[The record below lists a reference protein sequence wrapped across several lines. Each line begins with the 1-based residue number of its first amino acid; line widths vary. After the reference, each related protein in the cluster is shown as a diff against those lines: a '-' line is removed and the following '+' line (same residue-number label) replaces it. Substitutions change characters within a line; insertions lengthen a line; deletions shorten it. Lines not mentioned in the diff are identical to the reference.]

1 MEFTAVALIIV
12 SAFTHAG
19 WNLLGKHEHPT
30 LAFFLVAT
38 VIGTLALSPMV
49 LPVAPAVLRF
59 PASVWLP
66 LTLGGLFQCL
76 YYTSLSAAYR
86 CGELSVV
93 YPIARAFP
101 LVFVAL
107 GSFLLGRG
115 DTISSTCLTGGALI
129 MAGCFVLP
137 QASFGD
143 IRPSGYLNRASAAA
157 LIVALCTV
165 VYSLADD
172 HCIRL
177 LSPLTGQGLSSFRL
191 SLLYLLVQNLTSI
204 GFMCLMVLFR
214 AKGRQRLRHVAT
226 RRLKNAAIT
235 GIGVSGTY
243 SLVLTAMNFASDIT
257 YVVAFRQLSIPVGAL
272 MGMGIL
278 KESRTAPKFAG
289 IFIMSIGLVL
299 VAVG

>member
-19 WNLLGKHEHPT
+19 WNLLGKHEHPST
-30 LAFFLVAT
+30 AFFLVAT
-38 VIGTLALSPMV
+38 VIGTLVLSPVV
-49 LPVAPAVLRF
+49 LPVAPTMMLF
-59 PASVWLP
+59 PPSVWLP
-66 LTLGGLFQCL
+66 LALGGLFQCL

-115 DTISSTCLTGGALI
+115 DAISATCLAGGAFI

-143 IRPSGYLNRASAAA
+143 IRPGGYLNRTSATA
-157 LIVALCTV
+157 LVVALCTV
-165 VYSLADD
+165 GYSMADD

-177 LSPLTGQGLSSFRL
+177 ISPLTDQGISSFRL

-204 GFMCLMVLFR
+204 GFMLLMVLFR
-214 AKGRQRLRHVAT
+214 TEGRQRLRHTVT
-226 RRLKNAAIT
+226 RRLKNAAVT

-243 SLVLTAMNFASDIT
+243 SLVLTAMNFASDVT

-278 KESRTAPKFAG
+278 KESRTAPKFVG
-289 IFIMSIGLVL
+289 IGIMSVGLVL
-299 VAVG
+299 VAMG

>member
-19 WNLLGKHEHPT
+19 WNLMGKHEHPS

-38 VIGTLALSPMV
+38 VIGTLVLSPMV
-49 LPVAPAVLRF
+49 LPVASTVGRF
-59 PASVWLP
+59 PAAVWLP
-66 LTLGGLFQCL
+66 LILGGFFQCL

-107 GSFLLGRG
+107 GSILLGRG
-115 DTISSTCLTGGALI
+115 DAISLQCISGGAFI

-137 QASFGD
+137 QASF
-143 IRPSGYLNRASAAA
+143 RQFRLSSYLNRASGMA
-157 LIVALCTV
+157 LLVALCTV

-172 HCIRL
+172 HCIHL
-177 LSPLTGQGLSSFRL
+177 LSNLPGDPISPFRL
-191 SLLYLLVQNLTSI
+191 SLLYLLVQNLTAI
-204 GFMCLMVLFR
+204 GFMLLIVLFR
-214 AKGRQRLRHVAT
+214 AEGRLNLRHVAT
-226 RRLKNAAIT
+226 HRVRNAAIT
-235 GIGVSGTY
+235 GIGISGTY

-272 MGMGIL
+272 LGMVIL
-278 KESRTAPKFAG
+278 KESKTTPKLVG
-289 IFIMSIGLVL
+289 IIIVSMGLVL
-299 VAVG
+299 VATG

>member
-1 MEFTAVALIIV
+1 MEFTAIVLIIV

-30 LAFFLVAT
+30 LAFFLVGT
-38 VIGTLALSPMV
+38 VIGTLCLSPMV
-49 LPVAPAVLRF
+49 MPVLSNVSQF
-59 PASVWLP
+59 PASVWIP

-86 CGELSVV
+86 SGELSVV

-101 LVFVAL
+101 VIFVAL
-107 GSFLLGRG
+107 GAFLLGRG
-115 DTISSTCLTGGALI
+115 DTLSLHCLLGGAFI
-129 MAGCFVLP
+129 IAGCFVLP
-137 QASFGD
+137 LASFHE
-143 IRPSGYLNRASAAA
+143 IKPANYLNRTSAIA
-157 LIVALCTV
+157 LLVALCTV

-172 HCIRL
+172 HCLRL
-177 LSPLTGQGLSSFRL
+177 LSPLTGQRLSSFRL
-191 SLLYLLVQNLTSI
+191 SVLYLFVQNLTSI
-204 GFMCLMVLFR
+204 SFMLLLVLFR
-214 AKGRQRLRHVAT
+214 AQGRQRLRQVIT

-243 SLVLTAMNFASDIT
+243 SLVLTAMNFASDVT
-257 YVVAFRQLSIPVGAL
+257 YVVAFRQLSIPIGAL

-299 VAVG
+299 VAIG

>member
-19 WNLLGKHEHPT
+19 WNLVGKHEHPSP
-30 LAFFLVAT
+30 AFFLVAT
-38 VIGTLALSPMV
+38 VIGTLVLSPVV
-49 LPVAPAVLRF
+49 LPVAATVGRF
-59 PASVWLP
+59 PAAVWLP

-107 GSFLLGRG
+107 GSILLGRG
-115 DTISSTCLTGGALI
+115 DAISLQCLSGGAFI

-137 QASFGD
+137 QASFRE
-143 IRPSGYLNRASAAA
+143 IRLSSYLNRASGMA
-157 LIVALCTV
+157 LLVALCTV

-172 HCIRL
+172 HSIHL
-177 LSPLTGQGLSSFRL
+177 LSNLSGNPLSPFRL
-191 SLLYLLVQNLTSI
+191 SLLYLLVQNLTCI
-204 GFMCLMVLFR
+204 GFMLLMVLFR
-214 AKGRQRLRHVAT
+214 SNGRHSLRHVAT
-226 RRLKNAAIT
+226 HRIRNAAIT
-235 GIGVSGTY
+235 GIGISGTY
-243 SLVLTAMNFASDIT
+243 SLVLTAMNFASDVT

-272 MGMGIL
+272 LGMGIL
-278 KESRTAPKFAG
+278 KESKTTPKLVG
-289 IFIMSIGLVL
+289 ILIVSMGLVL
-299 VAVG
+299 VATG

>member
-1 MEFTAVALIIV
+1 MELTALVLIIV

-19 WNLLGKHEHPT
+19 WNLLGKHEHPS

-38 VIGTLALSPMV
+38 AMGTLVLSPVV
-49 LPVAPAVLRF
+49 LPVAPAVTRF
-59 PASVWLP
+59 PPSVWLP

-86 CGELSVV
+86 SGELSVV
-93 YPIARAFP
+93 YPIARALP
-101 LVFVAL
+101 LVLVAL

-115 DTISSTCLTGGALI
+115 DAISLACLVGGAFI

-137 QASFGD
+137 QASFGA
-143 IRPSGYLNRASAAA
+143 IRPSAYFNRTSATA
-157 LIVALCTV
+157 LLVALCTV

-177 LSPLTGQGLSSFRL
+177 ISPLTRPGLSSFRL
-191 SLLYLLVQNLTSI
+191 SLLYLLVQNLTCI
-204 GFMCLMVLFR
+204 AFMLLLVLSR
-214 AKGRQRLRHVAT
+214 AEGRQRLRHTAT

-235 GIGVSGTY
+235 GIGISGTY
-243 SLVLTAMNFASDIT
+243 SLVLTAMNFASDVT
-257 YVVAFRQLSIPVGAL
+257 YVVAFRQLSIPIGAL

-278 KESRTAPKFAG
+278 NESRTAPKFVG
-289 IFIMSIGLVL
+289 IVIMSAGLVL